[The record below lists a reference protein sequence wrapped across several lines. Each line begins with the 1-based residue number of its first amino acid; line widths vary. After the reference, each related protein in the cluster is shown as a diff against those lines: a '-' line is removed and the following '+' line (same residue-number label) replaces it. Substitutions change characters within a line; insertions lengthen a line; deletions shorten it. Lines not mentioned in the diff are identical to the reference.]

1 MICMRKICLL
11 PLILVVMKWNVTNC
25 IAFCLMTIVAV
36 HLFHLRA
43 PAAHLSMPQLF
54 THCLPTRPSSVLC
67 WLILCMYYCKT
78 IVWYTFSLLYVSLL
92 FRYCLCKCFFLYH
105 VCPACSV
112 LILLCFCLLFLFFR
126 YAVVD
131 LTFTLLWYCVHFTS
145 HTSQQSFTWVTLMKR
160 NCKGND
166 CLVLF
171 NNSWLCAYIC
181 VPTVVEWHHCHSIRV
196 DRVCFLSHRIC

>member
-112 LILLCFCLLFLFFR
+112 LILLFLSSFSIFSLCCSGFNF
-126 YAVVD
+126 Y
-131 LTFTLLWYCVHFTS
+131 TS
-145 HTSQQSFTWVTLMKR
+145 
-160 NCKGND
+160 
-166 CLVLF
+166 LVLCSLHVSYVTTIIYVS
-171 NNSWLCAYIC
+171 N
-181 VPTVVEWHHCHSIRV
+181 TDET
-196 DRVCFLSHRIC
+196 